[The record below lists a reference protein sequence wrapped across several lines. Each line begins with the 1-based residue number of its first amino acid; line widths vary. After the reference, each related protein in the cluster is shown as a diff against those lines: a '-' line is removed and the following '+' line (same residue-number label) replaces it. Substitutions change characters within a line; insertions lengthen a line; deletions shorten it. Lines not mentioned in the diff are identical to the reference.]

1 MKRGNYSI
9 FHTGYLVIKSV
20 AFFPL
25 QTSQNSEPVIQA
37 ITHALHQAGIRV
49 EQNSWNSDAAIVWS
63 VLWSGR
69 MSANQ
74 SVYTHY
80 RAQGKPVIVVDIGA
94 LYRGE
99 TWKIAVNN
107 ITADG
112 YYGHQENLDW
122 DRPRRLGISLAINLT
137 QNPRI
142 VIAAQHARSLQVEN
156 LVSIESWII
165 EQVQQLRLI
174 TNRPLVV
181 RPHPRSRLNM
191 KALSVLPKDVSVE
204 QPQKVLNTYDSY
216 NLAFDCHAMVNY
228 NSGPGIQA
236 ALAGTRPIVDST
248 SLAWPVGIKM
258 CDIDQPYK
266 VDRDQWLTEICHTE
280 YTVEEI
286 KQGRW
291 LTRLAPALELN
302 HG

>member
-1 MKRGNYSI
+1 MR
-9 FHTGYLVIKSV
+9 V
-20 AFFPL
+20 AYFPN
-25 QTSQNSEPVIQA
+25 QCAQNSVPVMQA
-37 ITHALHQAGIRV
+37 MLDSLRRAGHTV
-49 EQNSWNSDAAIVWS
+49 EQNSYDCDAAIIWS
-63 VLWSGR
+63 VLWAGR
-69 MSANQ
+69 MTANQ
-74 SVYTHY
+74 AVWSHY
-80 RAQGKPVIVVDIGA
+80 RSLGRPVIIIDIGA

-112 YYGHQENLDW
+112 YYGHTENLDQ
-122 DRPRRLGISLAINLT
+122 DRPRKLGISLAINLSS
-137 QNPRI
+137 NPRI

-156 LVSIESWII
+156 LISIESWIT
-165 EQVQQLRLI
+165 EQVQQLRQI
-174 TNRPLVV
+174 TDRPLVI
-181 RPHPRSRLNM
+181 RPHPRSRLDM
-191 KALSVLPKDVSVE
+191 QALLALPKDVSVE

-216 NLAFDCHAMVNY
+216 NLAFDCHAMINY

-236 ALAGTRPIVDST
+236 ALAGTRPIVGST
-248 SLAWPVGIKM
+248 SLAWPVSIKM
-258 CDIDQPYK
+258 CDIEQPYK